1 MDIIEILVLMV
12 CVGVLLYRKSVQKPS
27 GKSRK
32 ASKSRPLHS
41 DSFPSA
47 ERAVPHASVSPE
59 MPMKDFTTLHA
70 SALKRKQLLLL
81 SRNKMNHRQQSRLQA
96 VMLRKIYASGVR
108 RMCAGHFYTRKY
120 SIGSTTEQILSCM
133 NFVFE

>member
-70 SALKRKQLLLL
+70 SASKRKTT
-81 SRNKMNHRQQSRLQA
+81 
-96 VMLRKIYASGVR
+96 ASSVSKQDEPSAAEPV
-108 RMCAGHFYTRKY
+108 AGSNVKENIRFRSKEDVCRAFLYSEIFNRKY
-120 SIGSTTEQILSCM
+120 
-133 NFVFE
+133 N